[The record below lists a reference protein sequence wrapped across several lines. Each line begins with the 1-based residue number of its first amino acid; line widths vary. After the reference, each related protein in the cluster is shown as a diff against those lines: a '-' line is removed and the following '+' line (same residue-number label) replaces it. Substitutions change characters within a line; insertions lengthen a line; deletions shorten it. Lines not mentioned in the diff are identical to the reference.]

1 MAQMSTHAPVVQL
14 LQQLI
19 AIPSAN
25 PPGNCRK
32 IAEFCEGFLQQAGFT
47 TTMLAPDD
55 RAWSVIGIAGNDDGP
70 TVMYHA
76 HIDTV
81 PLGQHAQWSYDPFSG
96 TIADGRIY
104 GLGSVDDKAPMAAM
118 LQVAADLA
126 PRLDQ
131 LRGKLVIVCAAEEEV
146 GGRLGTKW
154 LADNGHLPLCD
165 FIVVGEQTHNRV
177 ATCNKGVVRA
187 AFHTAGRTVHAT
199 NPARGANAINAM
211 ARLILEIED
220 YQRTVLDQRP
230 HPLLGAPSINV
241 GVIEGGVS
249 ANVVADGCT
258 IRVDRRTVPGEDPA
272 AVMAELT
279 ALAAARSA
287 ADATRRCWVDS
298 FQVSNWFESPA
309 DDVFTQRM
317 LQICADDLAC
327 DATPIGYL
335 PGSDAKHLT
344 ALAREGMIV
353 FGPGSYEVAH
363 ATDEYTEIAELES
376 TYRILWRF
384 ALQTLLAEGAA

>member
-1 MAQMSTHAPVVQL
+1 MSDHAPVVQL

-19 AIPSAN
+19 AIPSPN
-25 PPGNCRK
+25 PPGDCRA
-32 IAEFCEGFLQQAGFT
+32 IADFCAEYLRAAGFT
-47 TTMLAPDD
+47 VSMHAPDD
-55 RAWSVIGIAGNDDGP
+55 RAWSVVATAGNDDGP
-70 TVMYHA
+70 SVMYHA

-81 PLGQHAQWSYDPFSG
+81 PLGQHAQWTYDPFSG

-118 LQVAADLA
+118 LQTAADLA
-126 PRLDQ
+126 PRIAE

-154 LADNGHLPLCD
+154 LADNGHLPICD
-165 FIVVGEQTHNRV
+165 FVVVGEQTHNRV

-199 NPARGANAINAM
+199 NPKRGANAITAM
-211 ARLILEIED
+211 AQLIGEIEQ
-220 YQRTVLDQRP
+220 YQAEVLDARP

-241 GVIEGGVS
+241 GVISGGVS

-258 IRVDRRTVPGEDPA
+258 IRVDRRTVPGEDPQ
-272 AVMAELT
+272 AVIAELT
-279 ALAAARSA
+279 ALAEARQAS
-287 ADATRRCWVDS
+287 DATRRCWVDS

-309 DDVFTQRM
+309 DDAYTARM
-317 LQICADDLAC
+317 LTICADELQCPAE
-327 DATPIGYL
+327 PIGYL
-335 PGSDAKHLT
+335 PGSDAKHLVSV
-344 ALAREGMIV
+344 ARRGMVV

-363 ATDEYTEIAELES
+363 ATDEYTEISELEA
-376 TYRILWRF
+376 TYRILRRF
-384 ALQTLLAEGAA
+384 AEQTLLTGEAE